1 MTTAPSAAP
10 RVSAS
15 VRNQDKFSLER
26 GTFGGITFLTLH
38 GVLNETFEGR
48 KVAESI
54 RTRKLVVSMRD
65 VRRFASWGMSE
76 WMDFLRISAE
86 RDLYLVECSPYALS
100 QINLVT
106 GLLGHAK
113 LVSFYAAYRC
123 ASCGEEREVPVLIPR
138 DRTILREL
146 PGSHQPCET
155 CGGHARIE
163 EYPAAF
169 FDKMAERPPFD
180 IDDEVLGLFR
190 SHLGYDLALDLTRF
204 RAFRRVQGGYT
215 YLRLSGNLATLPSE
229 TLAAA
234 SAGTTVVDLAGII
247 FDPAEVS
254 GWRTYVQ
261 LALAR
266 LPSLQLQNCPPGFLE
281 SAVTVDDLRDRL
293 KVRTFALP
301 YECLRCETTM
311 AYLVDVA
318 ENLEQL
324 VGGVAPAAS
333 CPQCQS
339 QLMAVVSP
347 EQMDFMRSLP
357 ARDRDVQLDK
367 LLAAVRDLPPEKLED
382 ALVANPLKA
391 PRASSGTRRVIFV
404 AAAVTI
410 LFIGGLV
417 GITVILR
424 RQGTG
429 NTGGGQ
435 PTAVAGTQ
443 LPSTAPQPA
452 KPEFER
458 RDWILSDTPSSAYCH
473 DMINRL
479 MCVGVSAY
487 RRTLDEATA
496 EAGDAALEELVN
508 AVGLKISDPFF
519 RESIIPGYSA
529 VRAKAL
535 SSLST
540 EQDRGSA
547 ADSAE
552 GVVTKARKRV
562 AESLRASGGAA
573 VPSQKSD
580 WYWERYAAKTG
591 GDEFLSFVRYD
602 INLDAVKV
610 LVEKYS
616 AATPVLGATAMT
628 AFPAVGWQHS
638 EFTGGAL
645 LAKLGHLLEGSG
657 IAAQSV
663 VTMVGDQRVNDAASF
678 AKRIEEWKQGSGD
691 LKLTVKG
698 TDGPARA
705 VTIPRS
711 RLR

>member
-1 MTTAPSAAP
+1 MSTAPAAP
-10 RVSAS
+10 KAS
-15 VRNQDKFSLER
+15 VAARNQDKFSLER
-26 GTFGGITFLTLH
+26 ATFGGITFLTLH
-38 GVLNETFEGR
+38 GTLNETFEGR
-48 KVAESI
+48 KIAESI
-54 RTRKLVVSMRD
+54 RTQKLVVSMRD

-76 WMDFLRISAE
+76 WMDFLRINAA

-113 LVSFYAAYRC
+113 LVSFYAGYRC
-123 ASCGEEREVPVLIPR
+123 GSCGEEREAPVLIPR
-138 DRTILREL
+138 DRAILREL
-146 PGSHQPCET
+146 PGSYQTCET

-163 EYPAAF
+163 AYPAAF
-169 FDKMAERPPFD
+169 FDKIAERPPFD

-190 SHLGYDLALDLTRF
+190 ASLGYDLAPDLTRF
-204 RAFRRVQGGYT
+204 RAFRKVHGGHT

-229 TLAAA
+229 ALAMA
-234 SAGTTVVDLAGII
+234 SVGTTVVDLASII

-254 GWRTYVQ
+254 AWRTYVQ

-266 LPSLQLQNCPPGFLE
+266 LPSLQLLNCPPGFLE
-281 SAVTVDDLRDRL
+281 SAVTVEDLRDRL
-293 KVRTFALP
+293 KVRTFAMP

-333 CPQCQS
+333 CPHCQS
-339 QLMAVVSP
+339 QLIAVVSP
-347 EQMDFMRSLP
+347 EQMEFMRSLP

-367 LLAAVRDLPPEKLED
+367 LLASVRDLPPEKLED
-382 ALVANPLKA
+382 ALVATPQQA
-391 PRASSGTRRVIFV
+391 PRASAGTRRIIFV

-424 RQGTG
+424 RQGTS
-429 NTGGGQ
+429 NTGGTGQ

-443 LPSTAPQPA
+443 PPSTAPQPA
-452 KPEFER
+452 KQEFER

-496 EAGDAALEELVN
+496 EASDAALEELVN
-508 AVGLKISDPFF
+508 AVGLKISDSFF

-535 SSLST
+535 SAMSA

-547 ADSAE
+547 ADVAE

-580 WYWERYAAKTG
+580 WYWERYAAKAG

-602 INLDAVKV
+602 INLDAVKA

-616 AATPVLGATAMT
+616 AATPVIGSTVMT
-628 AFPAVGWQHS
+628 AFPALAWQHS
-638 EFTGGAL
+638 DFTGGAL
-645 LAKLGHLLEGSG
+645 LAKLGHSLDGSG
-657 IAAQSV
+657 IAAQGV
-663 VTMVGDQRVNDAASF
+663 VTAVGDQRVNDAPAF
-678 AKRIEEWKQGSGD
+678 AKRIEEWKQAAGD
-691 LKLTVKG
+691 LKLTVKA

-705 VTIPRS
+705 ITIPRA
-711 RLR
+711 RVR